1 MYKIRSIKFQAYLR
15 VNILSRLLN
24 RLSGLVRPFEGL
36 GSGLKL
42 KLQIGSGSGLQSR
55 FLNRLRPILTKPT

>member
-42 KLQIGSGSGLQSR
+42 KLQIGSGLQFR